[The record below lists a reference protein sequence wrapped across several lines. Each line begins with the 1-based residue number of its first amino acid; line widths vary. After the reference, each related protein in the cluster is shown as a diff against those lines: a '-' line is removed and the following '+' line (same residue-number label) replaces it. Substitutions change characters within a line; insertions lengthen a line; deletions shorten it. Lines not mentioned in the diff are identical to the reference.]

1 MQNKNTILNNKPKP
15 FKKKRNKKLLD
26 INFAQF
32 DPDTGEKIANPIQ
45 VAQQNNLAKMEAVS
59 DALGR
64 RRVPSNKE
72 ETLKDA
78 ATGGSLSYLVA
89 NSAITKDSK
98 RIKALTMLRK
108 KGLIGLTGA
117 LTAGLLSRIKQRGE
131 YNRQQAA
138 RELLTGKKTARSI
151 AYRNYLR
158 NKYKEN

>member
-45 VAQQNNLAKMEAVS
+45 QENLARMEAMA
-59 DALGR
+59 DAQGR
-64 RRVPSNKE
+64 RSAPSNTE
-72 ETLKDA
+72 ETIKDGV
-78 ATGGSLSYLVA
+78 TGGSLSYLVT

-98 RIKALTMLRK
+98 RIKALTALRK

-138 RELLTGKKTARSI
+138 RELLAGKKTARSI